1 MPRATAPLEVCKEL
15 CRKDTQKCTQIGSR
29 ADSVQS
35 IQLCFPQKLHP
46 LRRRATAHSRRSALV
61 LVLLTCMVSFLTSCA
76 GSGNMPIP
84 ENFTAIRHTVFIIN
98 ENHTFDNYFGTFPGA
113 DGTTAGLLSTG
124 QWMPLSPMPDSYQ
137 GAILCNGWDC
147 SLQAIDTGK
156 MDKFDMINGGTSSAY
171 TQATQQAIPNY
182 WAYAR
187 RFTLTD
193 RYFTSVHGPSLPNH
207 LFAIAAQSG
216 GVIDNGG
223 NPGPG
228 TDCDGASWGTVT
240 VIDEYGNRSQQS
252 RCFYFKTLP
261 DALEEAGITWRY
273 YAEGGGI
280 LSLIGNIRNSV
291 LWKEDVMPP
300 TQFIADAKSGHL
312 PAVSW
317 LLPPGEYSEHPP
329 GSMCEG
335 ENWTVSV
342 LNAVMQGPDWNST
355 VVFVTW
361 DDFGGFYDHV
371 APPQVDQFGLG
382 PRVPLLIISPY
393 AKAGYVSHTVYD
405 HTSILKFI
413 ETRYGLKALTS
424 RDAGASNMLDSFNF
438 AQAPQAPLLLQ
449 PRSCP

>member
-1 MPRATAPLEVCKEL
+1 MIQQNGT
-15 CRKDTQKCTQIGSR
+15 KDLPDG
-29 ADSVQS
+29 DSHA
-35 IQLCFPQKLHP
+35 K
-46 LRRRATAHSRRSALV
+46 AHRRRSALV
-61 LVLLTCMVSFLTSCA
+61 LTLLTCLVSFLTACA
-76 GSGNMPIP
+76 GSGNIPVP
-84 ENFTAIRHTVFIIN
+84 ENLTSIRHTVFIIN

-113 DGTTAGLLSTG
+113 DGTTTGLLSTG

-137 GAILCNGWDC
+137 GAMLCNGWDC
-147 SLQAIDTGK
+147 SLQAIDTGN
-156 MDKFDMINGGTSSAY
+156 MDKFDVISSGTWSAY
-171 TQATQQAIPNY
+171 TQATQQQIPNY

-187 RFTLTD
+187 RFTLAD

-216 GVIDNGG
+216 GAIDNGG

-228 TDCDGASWGTVT
+228 TDCAGASWGTVT
-240 VIDEYGNRSQQS
+240 VIDEYGNRSQQAP
-252 RCFYFKTLP
+252 CFYFKTLP
-261 DALEEAGITWRY
+261 GALEEAGITWRY
-273 YAEGGGI
+273 YAEGGGF
-280 LSLIGNIRNSV
+280 LSVFGSIRNTV
-291 LWKEDVMPP
+291 LWKEDVMLP

-335 ENWTVSV
+335 ENWTASV

-393 AKAGYVSHTVYD
+393 AKPAYVSHTVYD
-405 HTSILKFI
+405 HTSVLKFI

-424 RDAGASNMLDSFNF
+424 RDAAASNMLDSFDF

-449 PRSCP
+449 PRTCP